1 MVFLVE
7 FEERIGRLMA
17 TALKALRGE
26 LDERL
31 AAVGVPF
38 HAYLVLRHVAAY
50 PDVSQRCLAY
60 RLGIEGST
68 LTHHFDRLA
77 ADGLIER
84 VRSRT
89 DRRVWSAVL
98 TPLGKERL
106 AAADAVA
113 ATADDQLRSL
123 FSPAELETL
132 TAGLQ
137 RITDVYGRQRR
148 DHDHPGPD

>member
-1 MVFLVE
+1 ME
-7 FEERIGRLMA
+7 SQERLGRLMA
-17 TALKALRGE
+17 VALKGLRAE

-31 AAVGVPF
+31 SEVGVPF

-50 PDVSQRCLAY
+50 PDASQRCLAH

-84 VRSRT
+84 VRSST

-106 AAADAVA
+106 AAADEVA
-113 ATADDQLRSL
+113 ATADDHLRSH
-123 FSPAELETL
+123 FSEAELGTL
-132 TAGLQ
+132 TDALQ
-137 RITDVYGRQRR
+137 RITDIYGRPRR